1 MAFNDIQV
9 FSFITYIRLSRVNL
23 NQCVLT
29 LPTGRVSDWQMQ
41 NSILSLLYHVFIT
54 CLLKLISDRHL
65 MDIANRC
72 IFFWFCELCNYKTF
86 LKYRFIFHKKTRQIT
101 FLNLNNLLV
110 VWISDLQI
118 TLASLKHV
126 LDDMVQNKLFKS
138 KSETGSF
145 IWWTYQWRI
154 SLTIVKQ
161 ICIAFIYC
169 PVYPRQI
176 HRNIYEVY
184 DFIEVWY

>member
-1 MAFNDIQV
+1 M
-9 FSFITYIRLSRVNL
+9 NL

-72 IFFWFCELCNYKTF
+72 IFSDFVSYATIKLF
-86 LKYRFIFHKKTRQIT
+86 LNIDLFSTKKPRQIT